1 MHPILNSTRRRT
13 RSWLLVVLVRAVV
26 GVASDAASAT
36 DVPQIPL
43 CMVGD
48 SITWAG
54 DGDYWR
60 KYLLVELPALAFVG
74 THSGKLGFSH
84 AGEGGNSTGAV
95 LKRMHDIPDCPY
107 YALEIGTNNN
117 NVKDEALVEGR
128 ATKTAGQIE
137 KIVKKLLAKPSVRKV
152 FLGSVLPCQTE
163 NPLRDRTNS
172 ATNVVLRREL
182 ESSLRSDKIVWV
194 EYEKPIRA
202 TLGWEP
208 MIRLHPTKE
217 GYKLLAKVLAD
228 AVVAALDVS
237 NRAAVPKPRRGA
249 GVRVENLWDG
259 AQGRTRVPIIAGWYT
274 VSFALTA
281 VTGDSPTV
289 VVRSVGESVRRPFEK
304 SFPVAAAHVG
314 SRVSVNFFTH
324 YEGYHY
330 TRSVMTVV
338 GRGCKIEKRLFEK
351 RRPSGGA
358 STYGVGSYLDT
369 KTPPSPGE
377 LVELQQT
384 SRLRGR

>member
-1 MHPILNSTRRRT
+1 MYATVSSTWRRT
-13 RSWLLVVLVRAVV
+13 RSRLLFALVPAVV
-26 GVASDAASAT
+26 GLTSDAATPT

-60 KYLLVELPALAFVG
+60 KYLLEDLPALAFVG

-95 LKRMHDIPDCPY
+95 LKRMHDIPDCPQ

-128 ATKTAGQIE
+128 AAKTAHQIE
-137 KIVKKLLAKPSVRKV
+137 QIVKGLLAKPSVRRV
-152 FLGSVLPCQTE
+152 FLGSVLPCQTK

-172 ATNVVLRREL
+172 ATNVVLRRKM

-202 TLGWEP
+202 TPNWGP
-208 MIRLHPTKE
+208 MIRLHPTKA
-217 GYKLLAKVLAD
+217 GYKLLAKILAD
-228 AVVAALDVS
+228 AIVEALDVS
-237 NRAAVPKPRRGA
+237 NRTAVPKPNHSS
-249 GVRVENLWDG
+249 GVRVENLWDD
-259 AQGRTRVPIIAGWYT
+259 AQARTQVPIIAGWYT

-281 VTGDSPTV
+281 VTGDKPTA
-289 VVRSVGESVRRPFEK
+289 VVRSVGKSVKRPFER
-304 SFPVAAAHVG
+304 SFPAAAVDIG
-314 SRVSVNFFTH
+314 RRVAVNFFTH

-330 TRSVMTVV
+330 TRSAMTMI
-338 GRGCKIEKRLFEK
+338 GRGCEIEKLLFEK
-351 RRPSGGA
+351 RRPSGRA
-358 STYGVGSYLDT
+358 STYGVGSYIDT
-369 KTPPSPGE
+369 ETTPMPGE
-377 LVELQQT
+377 LVELQQR
-384 SRLRGR
+384 SRP